1 MGICRSKEKQTVV
14 TTETQSDPS
23 YKLNVSNYLSQLS
36 DVNFKSI
43 NKYLQENYNLDES
56 VTSTSLDIIAL
67 YLKGQKI
74 LYIEAKSLCEKRLN
88 WLMIPAISISAA
100 CTVLNFA
107 AKQVDYGVYIM
118 SSLNAINSLLL
129 ALISYLKLDAQ
140 VQAHSTTSHKF
151 EKLET
156 FCEIK
161 SGKILF
167 LKHTG
172 TLDKILEDI
181 ESKAMEV
188 IESNEFILPE
198 AVRRRYSTI
207 YFTNVFTL
215 VKTVQATEIQLVNEY
230 KTIIRYLKYYYE
242 KYEEL
247 NKSDKSDKSDVPNIS
262 NIPQIIN
269 EPEGDGEAIPIPSQP
284 IKIHLDIAHISKTDN
299 PREQVQYILGQISEL
314 EIKKEALLNRIIEH
328 KNNYLNI
335 KLLFK
340 DEIDNQNIKK
350 KKRWCC

>member
-14 TTETQSDPS
+14 TTETQSDTS

-107 AKQVDYGVYIM
+107 AKQVEYGVYIM

-167 LKHTG
+167 LKQTG

-215 VKTVQATEIQLVNEY
+215 VKKVQATEIQLVNEY
-230 KTIIRYLKYYYE
+230 KTVIRYLKYYYE

-247 NKSDKSDKSDVPNIS
+247 TSANKLESSLPI
-262 NIPQIIN
+262 
-269 EPEGDGEAIPIPSQP
+269 EPEGDGEIIPSQP
-284 IKIHLDIAHISKTDN
+284 IKIHLDIAHISKSDD
-299 PREQVQYILGQISEL
+299 PKEQVHYILGQISEL
-314 EIKKEALLNRIIEH
+314 EIKKESLLNRIIEH

>member
-14 TTETQSDPS
+14 TTETQSDTS

-107 AKQVDYGVYIM
+107 AKQVEYGVYIM

-167 LKHTG
+167 LKQTG

-215 VKTVQATEIQLVNEY
+215 VKKVQATEIQLVNEY
-230 KTIIRYLKYYYE
+230 KTVIRYLKYYYE

-247 NKSDKSDKSDVPNIS
+247 TSANKLEASLPI
-262 NIPQIIN
+262 
-269 EPEGDGEAIPIPSQP
+269 EPEGDGEIIPSHP
-284 IKIHLDIAHISKTDN
+284 IKIHLDIAHISKSDD
-299 PREQVQYILGQISEL
+299 PKEQVHYILGQISEL

>member
-1 MGICRSKEKQTVV
+1 MGICRSKEKQNVV
-14 TTETQSDPS
+14 TTETQSDTS

-107 AKQVDYGVYIM
+107 VKQVEYGAYIM

-215 VKTVQATEIQLVNEY
+215 VKTVQSTEIQLVNEY

-247 NKSDKSDKSDVPNIS
+247 TKPNKLEAPLPIL
-262 NIPQIIN
+262 I
-269 EPEGDGEAIPIPSQP
+269 EPEGDGEIVDIPSQP
-284 IKIHLDIAHISKTDN
+284 IKIHLDIAHISKSDN
-299 PREQVQYILGQISEL
+299 PKEQVQYILGQISEL

>member
-1 MGICRSKEKQTVV
+1 MGLCRSKEEPHVPIVLPQD
-14 TTETQSDPS
+14 TT

-43 NKYLQENYNLDES
+43 NKYLQDNYNLDES

-88 WLMIPAISISAA
+88 WLMIPAISISAG

-107 AKQVDYGVYIM
+107 VKQFDYGVYIM

-151 EKLET
+151 ERLET
-156 FCEIK
+156 SCEIK

-167 LKHTG
+167 LKNSN
-172 TLDKILEDI
+172 TLDKILEDV
-181 ESKAMEV
+181 ESKAMEI

-198 AVRRRYSTI
+198 AIRRRYSTI

-215 VKTVQATEIQLVNEY
+215 VKNVQSNEIKLVNEY
-230 KTIIRYLKYYYE
+230 KTIIRHLKYYYE

-247 NKSDKSDKSDVPNIS
+247 NNTGKVHIKLE
-262 NIPQIIN
+262 N
-269 EPEGDGEAIPIPSQP
+269 ESEGDAEIKEDISIQP
-284 IKIHLDIAHISKTDN
+284 TKIHLDIAHISNSNDPK
-299 PREQVQYILGQISEL
+299 EQIKYILSQISEL
-314 EIKKEALLNRIIEH
+314 EVKKEGLLNNIIEH

-340 DEIDNQNIKK
+340 EEIDKENIKK

>member
-14 TTETQSDPS
+14 TTETQSDTS

-167 LKHTG
+167 LKQTG

-215 VKTVQATEIQLVNEY
+215 VKKVQATEIQLVNEY
-230 KTIIRYLKYYYE
+230 KTVIRYLKYYYE

-247 NKSDKSDKSDVPNIS
+247 TSPNKLRAPLSI
-262 NIPQIIN
+262 
-269 EPEGDGEAIPIPSQP
+269 EPEGDGEIIKIKEDIPSQP
-284 IKIHLDIAHISKTDN
+284 IKIHLDIAHISKSDD
-299 PREQVQYILGQISEL
+299 PKEQVQYILGQISEL
-314 EIKKEALLNRIIEH
+314 EIKKEAILNRIIEH

>member
-207 YFTNVFTL
+207 YFTNVFSL
-215 VKTVQATEIQLVNEY
+215 VKKVQATEIQLVNEY

-242 KYEEL
+242 KYEEIT
-247 NKSDKSDKSDVPNIS
+247 NSDKKDKHGESLPIVI
-262 NIPQIIN
+262 
-269 EPEGDGEAIPIPSQP
+269 EPEGDGESNPIPSQP
-284 IKIHLDIAHISKTDN
+284 MKIHLDIAHISKSDD
-299 PREQVQYILGQISEL
+299 PKEQVQYILGQISEL

>member
-1 MGICRSKEKQTVV
+1 MGLCRSKEVPPVPIVLPPDT
-14 TTETQSDPS
+14 S

-43 NKYLQENYNLDES
+43 NKYLQDNYNLDES

-107 AKQVDYGVYIM
+107 VKQIDYGVYIM

-151 EKLET
+151 ERLET
-156 FCEIK
+156 SCEIK

-167 LKHTG
+167 LKNSDPLG
-172 TLDKILEDI
+172 KILEDV
-181 ESKAMEV
+181 ESKAMEI

-198 AVRRRYSTI
+198 SIRRRYSTI

-215 VKTVQATEIQLVNEY
+215 VKNVQSSEIKLVNEY
-230 KTIIRYLKYYYE
+230 KTIIRHLKYYYE

-247 NKSDKSDKSDVPNIS
+247 NNPGKVHIQLEDDAEIKEDIS
-262 NIPQIIN
+262 I
-269 EPEGDGEAIPIPSQP
+269 QP
-284 IKIHLDIAHISKTDN
+284 TKIHLDIAHISNSNDPK
-299 PREQVQYILGQISEL
+299 EQIKYILSQISEL
-314 EIKKEALLNRIIEH
+314 EVKKEGLLNSIIEH

-340 DEIDNQNIKK
+340 EEIDKENIKK

>member
-1 MGICRSKEKQTVV
+1 MGICQSKENQTVV
-14 TTETQSDPS
+14 TTETQTDTS

-107 AKQVDYGVYIM
+107 VKQFDFGVYIM

-151 EKLET
+151 ERLET
-156 FCEIK
+156 SCEIK

-167 LKHTG
+167 LKNTN
-172 TLDKILEDI
+172 TLDKILDDV
-181 ESKAMEV
+181 ESKAMEI

-198 AVRRRYSTI
+198 AIRRRYSTI

-215 VKTVQATEIQLVNEY
+215 VKTVQAAEIKLVNEY
-230 KTIIRYLKYYYE
+230 KNIIRYLKYYYE

-247 NKSDKSDKSDVPNIS
+247 IKSDKYDESALVKIES
-262 NIPQIIN
+262 
-269 EPEGDGEAIPIPSQP
+269 EGDVEIKEDISVQP
-284 IKIHLDIAHISKTDN
+284 TKIHIDIAHLSNSQN
-299 PREQVQYILGQISEL
+299 PKEQIQYILSQISEL
-314 EIKKEALLNRIIEH
+314 EIKKEASLNSIIEH

-340 DEIDNQNIKK
+340 GEIDNQNIKK